1 VSGLRERLSRFK
13 RPEADRVQVPASA
26 AASAGED
33 WAKLGAHL
41 ETSEFGAFIL
51 RRRVYSQD
59 SRHGRYQLAEL
70 ADCAGELSRFHEAAE
85 VGLERLL
92 FFDTETTGLG
102 VGAGNVPFMVG
113 IGYYTEDQFV
123 VEQLFMRNPSEELAM
138 LRYLQEKL
146 SRYTHIVSYNGRSFD
161 WPILKNRYVLNRLGL
176 NDRSMHQL
184 DLLYPS
190 RSLWR
195 NCLPSCRL
203 SIVEENILG
212 FNRVGD
218 VPGSMAP
225 TLYFQY
231 LVEKDA
237 QVLKGLFT
245 HNEHDIVS
253 LAALAT
259 HFGKLLSGEWKDAS
273 WGSEAGKLAN
283 SNGLSVN
290 IQDEET
296 YRIGVWLDKM
306 GREDLAEAV
315 FERMRS
321 SMMERPSVSE
331 GTAQAIL
338 QLAAYYKK
346 KGAHE
351 RAAQLWLR
359 HIEGKSSGLTTN
371 LEPYVELAMYF
382 EHREKDILQAL
393 FYTEQA
399 WTKLW
404 RRRALSRSDKKQSDQ
419 EQALKHRM
427 ERLNLKLQQLQAKA
441 SRAGNKGRS
450 SITLDPTAQTHYAS
464 GTANLRGHHP
474 AAVGSRKKR
483 RNKPV
488 YVMDSLI

>member
-1 VSGLRERLSRFK
+1 
-13 RPEADRVQVPASA
+13 
-26 AASAGED
+26 
-33 WAKLGAHL
+33 
-41 ETSEFGAFIL
+41 
-51 RRRVYSQD
+51 
-59 SRHGRYQLAEL
+59 
-70 ADCAGELSRFHEAAE
+70 
-85 VGLERLL
+85 
-92 FFDTETTGLG
+92 
-102 VGAGNVPFMVG
+102 
-113 IGYYTEDQFV
+113 V

-138 LRYLQEKL
+138 LRYLQDKL

-176 NDRSMHQL
+176 NDSSMLQL

-203 SIVEENILG
+203 SSVEENILG
-212 FNRVGD
+212 FSRVGD

-259 HFGKLLSGEWKDAS
+259 HFGKLLSGEWKDSSA
-273 WGSEAGKLAN
+273 AGKSAN
-283 SNGLSVN
+283 SSGFSVN
-290 IQDEET
+290 VQDEET

-306 GREDLAEAV
+306 GRDDLAETV

-321 SMMERPSVSE
+321 SMMESPLVSE
-331 GTAQAIL
+331 QTAQAML

-346 KGAHE
+346 KGAHA
-351 RAAQLWLR
+351 RASQLWLR

-371 LEPYVELAMYF
+371 LEPYIELAMYY
-382 EHREKDILQAL
+382 EHREKNIQQAL

-404 RRRALSRSDKKQSDQ
+404 RRRALSRSDKKQSEQ
-419 EQALKHRM
+419 EQTLKHRM
-427 ERLNLKLQQLQAKA
+427 ERLNLKLQQLQTKA
-441 SRAGNKGRS
+441 SRASKKGRS
-450 SITLDPTAQTHYAS
+450 SFTLDPTAQTHYAS
-464 GTANLRGHHP
+464 GTANLRGHHT
-474 AAVGSRKKR
+474 ASTGSRKKR